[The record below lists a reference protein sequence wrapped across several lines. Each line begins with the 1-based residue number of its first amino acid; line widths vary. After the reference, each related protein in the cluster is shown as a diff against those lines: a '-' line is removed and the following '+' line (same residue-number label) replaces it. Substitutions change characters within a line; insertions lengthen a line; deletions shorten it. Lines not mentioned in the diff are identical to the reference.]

1 MHNKGLNV
9 LVFVVVMG
17 PLIWFSQ
24 RMHWGDTGTFVC
36 VVLGSVL
43 GFFILMSGKKVTR
56 NVRQTF
62 GNTQKNAGADFLF
75 GPADPVTRQ
84 QEMLQMRQQIGNR
97 TGQWNAPSLQTVGSQ
112 PMLPHPAR
120 RPVSYEPAASY
131 QPPVTRVMPVQQPSQ
146 MPGYSLP
153 AMSTRPPQQPVPRRT
168 QPPNNGPLL
177 ELGPGAQM
185 HLQTSLTGML
195 VVDAQLRRPNAPVFL
210 EEWIRLG
217 LGLLVVDVHGQ
228 YTGYLAQMNPSFGFL
243 AGSRE
248 GQDHLTSAQQ
258 NKYMAVM
265 SNRDAT
271 HVGQNIID
279 EALQVIFNFASYR
292 NTTEAGTYLLAMLA
306 GIEQK
311 AQEFTTKPCAV
322 LFTDVRPFAPTDEA
336 ECVIE
341 NSGVAQQ
348 VYDLLMSLVE
358 HAGQPGLKH
367 LGICLAS
374 ASVEGV
380 EEEMVTTSR
389 LWVVN
394 CVDEEE
400 VERVCRYLE
409 LTEQEVD
416 QLLDGDTM
424 LFDTTSDGEP
434 NVIRFRRAGIALGS
448 KLRSVD
454 RQTEQ
459 LPEEGQ
465 EERLGG
471 DSGLR
476 IEEQK

>member
-1 MHNKGLNV
+1 
-9 LVFVVVMG
+9 
-17 PLIWFSQ
+17 
-24 RMHWGDTGTFVC
+24 
-36 VVLGSVL
+36 
-43 GFFILMSGKKVTR
+43 
-56 NVRQTF
+56 
-62 GNTQKNAGADFLF
+62 
-75 GPADPVTRQ
+75 
-84 QEMLQMRQQIGNR
+84 
-97 TGQWNAPSLQTVGSQ
+97 
-112 PMLPHPAR
+112 
-120 RPVSYEPAASY
+120 
-131 QPPVTRVMPVQQPSQ
+131 
-146 MPGYSLP
+146 
-153 AMSTRPPQQPVPRRT
+153 
-168 QPPNNGPLL
+168 
-177 ELGPGAQM
+177 
-185 HLQTSLTGML
+185 ML